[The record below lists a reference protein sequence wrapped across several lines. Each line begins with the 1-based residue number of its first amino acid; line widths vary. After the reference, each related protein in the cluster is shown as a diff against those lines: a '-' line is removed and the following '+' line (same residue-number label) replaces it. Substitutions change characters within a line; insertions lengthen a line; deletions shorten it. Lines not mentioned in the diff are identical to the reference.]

1 MYNLILFLLPLLCL
15 CLHGI
20 LKGKKLRICCSLFQT
35 LSAVIALLVFLRL
48 QNASGG
54 ADAGREI
61 AQRILP
67 ALFFLLLGAHGLF
80 AALRDSRKA

>member
-1 MYNLILFLLPLLCL
+1 MYNFILFLLPLLCF

-20 LKGKKLRICCSLFQT
+20 SKGKKLRICCSLLQA
-35 LSAVIALLVFLRL
+35 LSAVIALFVFFHL

-54 ADAGREI
+54 ADAGHEI

-67 ALFFLLLGAHGLF
+67 ALFFLLLCAHGLF